1 MNQITKNL
9 DIQVGTGPLGYAI
22 VPLAQPIAA
31 EATAMSIVID
41 TQKANDIKHRLH
53 QQNLTVKQW
62 AANHGYQYHTVSNVL
77 RGVNKATFGAG
88 REVAEKLI
96 RL

>member
-1 MNQITKNL
+1 MQIIITKE
-9 DIQVGTGPLGYAI
+9 
-22 VPLAQPIAA
+22 LA
-31 EATAMSIVID
+31 
-41 TQKANDIKHRLH
+41 NNIKQRLY
-53 QQNLTVKQW
+53 QRKLTVKEW
-62 AANHGYQYHTVSNVL
+62 AKTNGYEYHTVSNVL

>member
-1 MNQITKNL
+1 MTSSSGSTNKTNRHK
-9 DIQVGTGPLGYAI
+9 
-22 VPLAQPIAA
+22 
-31 EATAMSIVID
+31 
-41 TQKANDIKHRLH
+41 
-53 QQNLTVKQW
+53 W

>member
-1 MNQITKNL
+1 MQ
-9 DIQVGTGPLGYAI
+9 
-22 VPLAQPIAA
+22 
-31 EATAMSIVID
+31 IVID
-41 TQKANDIKHRLH
+41 TQRANDIKHKLR
-53 QQNLTVKQW
+53 QQNTTLKQW
-62 AANHGYQYHTVSNVL
+62 AAAHGYPYYTVSNVM

>member
-1 MNQITKNL
+1 
-9 DIQVGTGPLGYAI
+9 
-22 VPLAQPIAA
+22 
-31 EATAMSIVID
+31 MSIVID
-41 TQKANDIKHRLH
+41 TQRANDIKQRLY
-53 QQNLTVKQW
+53 QQKLTVKQW
-62 AANHGYQYHTVSNVL
+62 AASNGYAYHTVSNVL

>member
-1 MNQITKNL
+1 MQ
-9 DIQVGTGPLGYAI
+9 
-22 VPLAQPIAA
+22 
-31 EATAMSIVID
+31 IVID
-41 TQKANDIKHRLH
+41 TQRANDIKQRLYK
-53 QQNLTVKQW
+53 QKLTVKQW

-96 RL
+96 QL

>member
-1 MNQITKNL
+1 MQ
-9 DIQVGTGPLGYAI
+9 
-22 VPLAQPIAA
+22 
-31 EATAMSIVID
+31 IVID
-41 TQKANDIKHRLH
+41 TQRANDIKHKLRQRKTTL
-53 QQNLTVKQW
+53 KQW
-62 AANHGYQYHTVSNVL
+62 AADHGYQYYTVSNVM

>member
-1 MNQITKNL
+1 MQ
-9 DIQVGTGPLGYAI
+9 
-22 VPLAQPIAA
+22 
-31 EATAMSIVID
+31 IVID

-53 QQNLTVKQW
+53 QQKLTVKQW
-62 AANHGYQYHTVSNVL
+62 AAQNGYPYYTVSNVL